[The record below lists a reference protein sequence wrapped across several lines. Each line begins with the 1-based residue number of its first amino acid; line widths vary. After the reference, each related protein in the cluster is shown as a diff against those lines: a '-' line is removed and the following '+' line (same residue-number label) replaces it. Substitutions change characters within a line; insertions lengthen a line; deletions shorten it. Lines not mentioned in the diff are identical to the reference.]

1 MGSWPLAQPLFY
13 QYRCTC
19 EQADRLCCNG
29 SAEISAIQDR
39 LGSITIKRSNL
50 ITLDLLQSPAA
61 QPREVLDRLPK
72 HPNPSPLAWDSGG
85 TAAAGEKPCLPTP
98 TPAPERR
105 AAAAGRCTPRRSRG
119 TLKDGRCP
127 PEPCGSVES
136 CCIRPVLCL
145 VQRQPV
151 DVLHWTLAWAKAAS
165 TTSSPHQ
172 RL

>member
-85 TAAAGEKPCLPTP
+85 TAAAGEKPCPP
-98 TPAPERR
+98 PPHRPRSGGRR
-105 AAAAGRCTPRRSRG
+105 RLADARHGAAVAR
-119 TLKDGRCP
+119 
-127 PEPCGSVES
+127 
-136 CCIRPVLCL
+136 
-145 VQRQPV
+145 
-151 DVLHWTLAWAKAAS
+151 
-165 TTSSPHQ
+165 
-172 RL
+172 

>member
-29 SAEISAIQDR
+29 PAEISAIQDR

-72 HPNPSPLAWDSGG
+72 HPNPAPLAWDSGG

-98 TPAPERR
+98 TPAPQRR

-119 TLKDGRCP
+119 TLKDGRRRTDRCAQRIR
-127 PEPCGSVES
+127 PEPCGDCSARSCKGQQGADVTAVGLLES
-136 CCIRPVLCL
+136 R
-145 VQRQPV
+145 
-151 DVLHWTLAWAKAAS
+151 DVLLA
-165 TTSSPHQ
+165 Q
-172 RL
+172 G